1 MTNVVTMRQLLEA
14 GVHFGHRTS
23 RWNPK
28 MRPFIFT
35 ERNGIHIIDLH
46 QTMVRIN
53 QYYDVVRD
61 RVAEGG
67 IVLFVGTKRQAQGI
81 IQQEATRCGMP
92 YVNIRWLGG
101 TLTNWK
107 TIKQRID
114 YLNDLER
121 RMAAGEFRNLT
132 KKEQLR
138 IQRLLT
144 KLQRRLGG
152 LKQLKR
158 LPDML
163 YVVDTHREELAVKEA
178 NKVHIPIVGIVDTNT
193 DPDLI
198 DYPIPGN
205 DDAIRSIKLIT
216 GILAD
221 AVEEG
226 RRIREVHAAEAEEV
240 AEVSA
245 EELEEMEQYLGPS
258 TLAKLQLTGVDEE
271 LLEEVEEELEEV
283 VEALEEPEAT
293 TAEEEAG
300 QATAP
305 EAEEAEPM
313 AAADGE
319 PEEEALE
326 ETE

>member
-1 MTNVVTMRQLLEA
+1 MANVVTMRQLLEA

-46 QTMVRIN
+46 QTMVRLN
-53 QYYDVVRD
+53 QYYDVIRD
-61 RVAEGG
+61 KVAEGG
-67 IVLFVGTKRQAQGI
+67 IILFVGTKRQAQGI
-81 IQQEATRCGMP
+81 IEQEATRCGMP
-92 YVNIRWLGG
+92 YVNVRWLGG

-114 YLNDLER
+114 YMNTLEQ

-138 IQRLLT
+138 LQRLLT
-144 KLQRRLGG
+144 KLHRRLGG
-152 LKQLKR
+152 MRNMKR

-163 YVVDTHREELAVKEA
+163 YIVDTHREELAVKEA
-178 NKVHIPIVGIVDTNT
+178 NKMHIPIVGIVDTNA

-205 DDAIRSIKLIT
+205 DDAIRAIKLIT
-216 GILAD
+216 GIIAD

-226 RRIREVHAAEAEEV
+226 RRIREVHMAEAAGEIPE
-240 AEVSA
+240 

-258 TLAKLQLTGVDEE
+258 TLAKLQLTGVDEDVV
-271 LLEEVEEELEEV
+271 EEVEEELEE
-283 VEALEEPEAT
+283 EEF
-293 TAEEEAG
+293 EEE
-300 QATAP
+300 
-305 EAEEAEPM
+305 
-313 AAADGE
+313 E
-319 PEEEALE
+319 PEEEEFEEE
-326 ETE
+326 ETEEEEFEEAE